1 MSSINNNNRFNLLLK
16 DTISNTNTNTS
27 AKNTS
32 RNHAS
37 SSSTSSSNN
46 SFGFSSKVSV
56 DSDYKTNRFV
66 SKHVNEER
74 NKKQKEEKF
83 IKSLDSLTEFPELQI
98 KKKDTDTSH
107 NSHNSDNK
115 NKPNFLDIIN
125 VKNMKNVTIPNNEI
139 NDEEIF
145 DENEN
150 DNDNDNDKIV
160 PPGCLCIQ
168 YDKLTKQEIWSYG
181 DNISI
186 SKETNLEDEPVV
198 VFQRLIDLY
207 RVRKHEYINRWGID
221 EYDKMFMFQNYDYDY
236 FDKLDEETEKCIKK
250 HYQNAHIMNY
260 NNNYEIL

>member
-1 MSSINNNNRFNLLLK
+1 MSFINNNNRFNLLLK
-16 DTISNTNTNTS
+16 NTNSNTNTNTS
-27 AKNTS
+27 AKN
-32 RNHAS
+32 A
-37 SSSTSSSNN
+37 SSNN
-46 SFGFSSKVSV
+46 SFGSSSKVTP

-98 KKKDTDTSH
+98 KKKDTDNTH
-107 NSHNSDNK
+107 NSVHI

-125 VKNMKNVTIPNNEI
+125 AKNMKNVTIPNHEI
-139 NDEEIF
+139 NDEEII
-145 DENEN
+145 DEN
-150 DNDNDNDKIV
+150 DHDNDNDKIV
-160 PPGCLCIQ
+160 PPGCVSIE

-181 DNISI
+181 VNVNNSE
-186 SKETNLEDEPVV
+186 ETKLQDQPVV

-260 NNNYEIL
+260 NNNYNNNYEIL

>member
-1 MSSINNNNRFNLLLK
+1 MSFINNNNRFNLLLK
-16 DTISNTNTNTS
+16 NTNSNTTANTTG
-27 AKNTS
+27 KNAT
-32 RNHAS
+32 RNHT
-37 SSSTSSSNN
+37 STSSSSNN
-46 SFGFSSKVSV
+46 SFGSSSKVTL

-98 KKKDTDTSH
+98 KKKDTDNSH
-107 NSHNSDNK
+107 NSDNSDNK
-115 NKPNFLDIIN
+115 NKPKNFLDIVN
-125 VKNMKNVTIPNNEI
+125 VKNITGP
-139 NDEEIF
+139 NDEEII
-145 DENEN
+145 DENEQ
-150 DNDNDNDKIV
+150 DNDNDKIV
-160 PPGCLCIQ
+160 PPGCVSIE

-181 DNISI
+181 INVNNSE
-186 SKETNLEDEPVV
+186 ETKLHDEPVI

-260 NNNYEIL
+260 NNNYNNNYEIL